1 MPDGLRPTDGRHEGS
16 RVPAQPAPVQHA
28 PVQEVPVQEILGL
41 LLTLK
46 LASLIVV
53 GVLLSVAGV
62 IAGHAVASMS
72 GAMMNAETVLS
83 VPAATLADTPAWG
96 VLAGVPA
103 IACGAIG
110 LLNRI
115 GTRRSAWL
123 WAALGTFALAGAV
136 IGLGVVVFGS
146 MIALQDQLLPA

>member
-1 MPDGLRPTDGRHEGS
+1 MPVGLRPTDGRHDDS
-16 RVPAQPAPVQHA
+16 RVPAQSVPDQHA
-28 PVQEVPVQEILGL
+28 LAQEVLGL

-72 GAMMNAETVLS
+72 GEMMDAETVLS
-83 VPAATLADTPAWG
+83 VPAAVLADTPAWG

-115 GTRRSAWL
+115 GSRRSAWL

-146 MIALQDQLLPA
+146 MVALQDQLLPA

>member
-1 MPDGLRPTDGRHEGS
+1 MPNGLRPTDGRHEGS
-16 RVPAQPAPVQHA
+16 RVPARPVPEQHA
-28 PVQEVPVQEILGL
+28 PAQQVLGL

-53 GVLLSVAGV
+53 GVLLSVA
-62 IAGHAVASMS
+62 
-72 GAMMNAETVLS
+72 
-83 VPAATLADTPAWG
+83 
-96 VLAGVPA
+96 
-103 IACGAIG
+103 G

>member
-1 MPDGLRPTDGRHEGS
+1 MPNGLRPTDGRHEGS
-16 RVPAQPAPVQHA
+16 RVPARPVPEQHA
-28 PVQEVPVQEILGL
+28 PAQQVLGL

-72 GAMMNAETVLS
+72 GEMMDSETVLS
-83 VPAATLADTPAWG
+83 PPAATLADTPAWG

>member
-16 RVPAQPAPVQHA
+16 RVPARPVPEQHA
-28 PVQEVPVQEILGL
+28 PAQQVLGL

-146 MIALQDQLLPA
+146 MVALQDQLLPA